1 MINFLLVL
9 FGVTLLFTAATSRI
23 EGYIKALAVQGL
35 ILFLMILS
43 DFGKIETVTFLF
55 LSMETIV
62 FKTIVIPIILV
73 RIVRKNVILKEV
85 ELYLSGFYSILIVSI
100 IFAFGFFISY
110 WSMKNGNS
118 IRPLY
123 FGISIS
129 VIISALFIIMT
140 RKKIVTHVMG
150 YMMLE
155 NGIFL
160 LSLSIAKEM
169 PLIVNMGVLL
179 DIFIGI
185 YLLGLFV
192 NKIQIYY
199 DKDHIDTL
207 TNLKD

>member
-23 EGYIKALAVQGL
+23 EGYIKALAVQGI
-35 ILFLMILS
+35 ILFLMILA
-43 DFGKIETVTFLF
+43 DFGRIEQVTFLF
-55 LSMETIV
+55 LSLETII
-62 FKTIVIPIILV
+62 FKTIIIPIILV
-73 RIVRKNVILKEV
+73 RIVRKNSILKEV
-85 ELYLSGFYSILIVSI
+85 EPYLPGFYSVLIVSI

-110 WSMKNGNS
+110 WSMKNGNN

-129 VIISALFIIMT
+129 FIISALFIIMT

-179 DIFIGI
+179 DIFICI

-192 NKIQIYY
+192 NKIQIRYNR
-199 DKDHIDTL
+199 DHIDTL
-207 TNLKD
+207 TDLKD